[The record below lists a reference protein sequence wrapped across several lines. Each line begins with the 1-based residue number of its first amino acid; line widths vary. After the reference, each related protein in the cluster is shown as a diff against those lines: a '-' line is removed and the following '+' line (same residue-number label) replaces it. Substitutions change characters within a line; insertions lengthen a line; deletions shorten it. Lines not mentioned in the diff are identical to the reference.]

1 MGSGTMTFDD
11 INVYAVDMNEE
22 YLPNVQARAQDKFE
36 SLTVEDT
43 KVEGNI
49 TVDQDKM
56 LFFSIPYTEG
66 WSATVNGETV
76 EVEKANVGFMAIPI
90 TEGENHVVLKYR
102 TPWLLPG
109 ILISGVTFVT
119 YITVVIVLRVKR
131 KHKLK

>member
-1 MGSGTMTFDD
+1 MQIKLAVGSGTMTFDD

-66 WSATVNGETV
+66 WSATRCV
-76 EVEKANVGFMAIPI
+76 
-90 TEGENHVVLKYR
+90 
-102 TPWLLPG
+102 
-109 ILISGVTFVT
+109 
-119 YITVVIVLRVKR
+119 
-131 KHKLK
+131 